1 METTRAERI
10 KIGAFMLLCGIMIC
24 VFLGYVLSRFL
35 NKEFDNYYTIFNESV
50 IGLYKDAQVK
60 LNGIDVGNVTE
71 IAIDSSNL
79 NQVVVRFRVNK
90 GTPIKLGTRAGM
102 THGISLTGEKQ
113 IVLSGGRFDE
123 PDVAEGG
130 YVPAEKTA
138 FDAIANKTT
147 DIIAHVDSLMTNINS
162 LFSEENTQSISNSL
176 KNFESAT
183 QNLNRLTQNLNAPIN
198 NISNAANS
206 MKNVLTE
213 IEDAKIAAK
222 TSENMDLVK
231 EKLEAIDTKA
241 MNENLTQAMESI
253 RQLTQ
258 RLDQVGR
265 QQAQREFPLAQR
277 LAHQLGVLGIAVLDE
292 RPLQGLLVGVGG
304 AVDRL
309 HRAGIETGGV
319 DAGGDR

>member
-35 NKEFDNYYTIFNESV
+35 NKEFDNYYTVFNESV

-258 RLDQVGR
+258 RLDQVVYKNQDQVGD
-265 QQAQREFPLAQR
+265 AVVELN
-277 LAHQLGVLGIAVLDE
+277 AVLE
-292 RPLQGLLVGVGG
+292 NLEEFTQKIKNNPSVLIHSENKSR
-304 AVDRL
+304 RK
-309 HRAGIETGGV
+309 
-319 DAGGDR
+319 

>member
-1 METTRAERI
+1 METTRSERI
-10 KIGAFMLLCGIMIC
+10 KIGAFMLLCGVMIC

-35 NKEFDNYYTIFNESV
+35 NKEFDNYYTVFSESV

-79 NQVVVRFRVNK
+79 NQVIVRFRVNK

-138 FDAIANKTT
+138 FDEMANKAT
-147 DIIAHVDSLMTNINS
+147 DIISHIDSLLANINKI
-162 LFSEENTQSISNSL
+162 FSSENAENISSAI
-176 KNFESAT
+176 KNFEGASRNLNNMT
-183 QNLNRLTQNLNAPIN
+183 QNLNKPIN
-198 NISNAANS
+198 NISNAAAS
-206 MKNVLTE
+206 MRNVLAE
-213 IEDAKIAAK
+213 IEEAKIAAK

-231 EKLEAIDTKA
+231 EKIAAIDTKS
-241 MNENLTQAMESI
+241 MNENITQTLESI
-253 RQLTQ
+253 NQLSK
-258 RLDQVGR
+258 RLDQMVYKNQDQVGD
-265 QQAQREFPLAQR
+265 AVVELN
-277 LAHQLGVLGIAVLDE
+277 AVLE
-292 RPLQGLLVGVGG
+292 NLEEFSQKIKNNPSVLIHAENKSR
-304 AVDRL
+304 RK
-309 HRAGIETGGV
+309 
-319 DAGGDR
+319 

>member
-35 NKEFDNYYTIFNESV
+35 NKEFDNYYTVFSESV

-79 NQVVVRFRVNK
+79 SQVIVRFRVNK

-130 YVPAEKTA
+130 FVPAEKTA
-138 FDAIANKTT
+138 FDAIANKAT
-147 DIIAHVDSLMTNINS
+147 DIIGHVDSLMTNLNS
-162 LFSEENTQSISNSL
+162 IFSEENTQSISNSL

-183 QNLNRLTQNLNAPIN
+183 QNLNRLTQNLNTPIN

-206 MKNVLTE
+206 MKNVLAE
-213 IEDAKIAAK
+213 IEEAKIAAK
-222 TSENMDLVK
+222 AGENMDILK

-253 RQLTQ
+253 KQLTQ
-258 RLDQVGR
+258 RLDQVVYKNQDQVGD
-265 QQAQREFPLAQR
+265 AVVELN
-277 LAHQLGVLGIAVLDE
+277 AVLE
-292 RPLQGLLVGVGG
+292 NLEEFTQKIKNNPSVLIHSENKSR
-304 AVDRL
+304 RK
-309 HRAGIETGGV
+309 
-319 DAGGDR
+319 

>member
-71 IAIDSSNL
+71 ISIDSSNL

-222 TSENMDLVK
+222 TSENMDVLK

-253 RQLTQ
+253 KQLTQ
-258 RLDQVGR
+258 RLDQVVYKNQDQVGD
-265 QQAQREFPLAQR
+265 AVVELN
-277 LAHQLGVLGIAVLDE
+277 AVLE
-292 RPLQGLLVGVGG
+292 NLEEFTQKIKNNPSVLIHAENKSR
-304 AVDRL
+304 RK
-309 HRAGIETGGV
+309 
-319 DAGGDR
+319 

>member
-35 NKEFDNYYTIFNESV
+35 NKEFDNYYTVFSESV

-123 PDVAEGG
+123 PDVKEGG

-138 FDAIANKTT
+138 FDAIANKAT
-147 DIIAHVDSLMTNINS
+147 DIIGHVDSLMTNLNS

-176 KNFESAT
+176 KNFENAT
-183 QNLNRLTQNLNAPIN
+183 QNLNRLTQNLNTPIN

-206 MKNVLTE
+206 MKNVLAE
-213 IEDAKIAAK
+213 IEEAKIAAK
-222 TSENMDLVK
+222 AGENMDVLK

-253 RQLTQ
+253 KQLTQ
-258 RLDQVGR
+258 RLDQVVYKNQDQVGD
-265 QQAQREFPLAQR
+265 AVVELN
-277 LAHQLGVLGIAVLDE
+277 AVLE
-292 RPLQGLLVGVGG
+292 NLEEFTQKIKNNPSVLIHAENKSR
-304 AVDRL
+304 RK
-309 HRAGIETGGV
+309 
-319 DAGGDR
+319 

>member
-35 NKEFDNYYTIFNESV
+35 NKEYDNYYTVFSESV

-79 NQVVVRFRVNK
+79 SQVIVRFRVNK

-123 PDVAEGG
+123 PDVKEGG

-138 FDAIANKTT
+138 FDAIANKAT
-147 DIIAHVDSLMTNINS
+147 DIIGHVDSLMTNLNS
-162 LFSEENTQSISNSL
+162 IFSEENSQSISNSL
-176 KNFESAT
+176 KNFEHAT
-183 QNLNRLTQNLNAPIN
+183 QNLNRLTQNLNTPIN

-206 MKNVLTE
+206 MKNVLSE
-213 IEDAKIAAK
+213 IEEAKIAAK
-222 TSENMDLVK
+222 AGENMDVLK

-253 RQLTQ
+253 KQLTQ
-258 RLDQVGR
+258 RLDQVVYKNQDQVGD
-265 QQAQREFPLAQR
+265 AVVELN
-277 LAHQLGVLGIAVLDE
+277 AVLE
-292 RPLQGLLVGVGG
+292 NLEEFTQKIKNNPSVLIHAENKSR
-304 AVDRL
+304 RK
-309 HRAGIETGGV
+309 
-319 DAGGDR
+319 

>member
-35 NKEFDNYYTIFNESV
+35 NKEYDNYYTVFSESV

-130 YVPAEKTA
+130 FVPAEKTA
-138 FDAIANKTT
+138 FDAIANKAT
-147 DIIAHVDSLMTNINS
+147 DIIGHVDSLMTNLNS
-162 LFSEENTQSISNSL
+162 IFSEENSQSISNSL
-176 KNFESAT
+176 KNFENAT

-206 MKNVLTE
+206 MKNVLAE
-213 IEDAKIAAK
+213 IEEAKIAAK
-222 TSENMDLVK
+222 AGENLDVLK

-253 RQLTQ
+253 KQLTQ
-258 RLDQVGR
+258 RLDQVVYKNQDQVGD
-265 QQAQREFPLAQR
+265 AVVELN
-277 LAHQLGVLGIAVLDE
+277 AVLE
-292 RPLQGLLVGVGG
+292 NLEEFTQKIKNNPSVLIHSENKAR
-304 AVDRL
+304 RK
-309 HRAGIETGGV
+309 
-319 DAGGDR
+319 

>member
-35 NKEFDNYYTIFNESV
+35 NKEFDNYYTVFSESV

-79 NQVVVRFRVNK
+79 SQVIVRFRVNK

-123 PDVAEGG
+123 PDVKEGG

-138 FDAIANKTT
+138 FDAIANKAT
-147 DIIAHVDSLMTNINS
+147 DIIGHVDSLMTNLNS
-162 LFSEENTQSISNSL
+162 IFSEENTQSISNSL
-176 KNFESAT
+176 KNFENAT
-183 QNLNRLTQNLNAPIN
+183 QNLNRLTQNLNTPIN

-206 MKNVLTE
+206 MKNVLAE
-213 IEDAKIAAK
+213 IEEAKIAAK
-222 TSENMDLVK
+222 AGENMDVLK

-241 MNENLTQAMESI
+241 MNEKLTQAMESI
-253 RQLTQ
+253 KQLTQ
-258 RLDQVGR
+258 RLDQVVYKNQDQVGD
-265 QQAQREFPLAQR
+265 AVVELN
-277 LAHQLGVLGIAVLDE
+277 AVLE
-292 RPLQGLLVGVGG
+292 NLEEFTQKIKNNPSVLIHSENKAR
-304 AVDRL
+304 RK
-309 HRAGIETGGV
+309 
-319 DAGGDR
+319 

>member
-1 METTRAERI
+1 METTRSERI
-10 KIGAFMLLCGIMIC
+10 KIGAFMLLCGVMIC

-35 NKEFDNYYTIFNESV
+35 NKEFDNYYTVFSESV

-79 NQVVVRFRVNK
+79 SQVIVRFRVNK

-123 PDVAEGG
+123 PDVKEGG

-138 FDAIANKTT
+138 FDAIANKAT
-147 DIIAHVDSLMTNINS
+147 DIINHVDSIMINLNS
-162 LFSEENTQSISNSL
+162 LFSEENSQSISNSL

-183 QNLNRLTQNLNAPIN
+183 QNLNKLTQNLNTPIN

-206 MKNVLTE
+206 MKNVLSE
-213 IEDAKIAAK
+213 IEEAKIAAK
-222 TSENMDLVK
+222 AGENMDILK

-253 RQLTQ
+253 KQLTQ
-258 RLDQVGR
+258 RLDQVVYKNQDQVGD
-265 QQAQREFPLAQR
+265 AVVELN
-277 LAHQLGVLGIAVLDE
+277 AVLE
-292 RPLQGLLVGVGG
+292 NLEEFTQKIKNNPSVLIHSENKSR
-304 AVDRL
+304 RK
-309 HRAGIETGGV
+309 
-319 DAGGDR
+319 

>member
-35 NKEFDNYYTIFNESV
+35 NKEYDNYYTVFSESV

-130 YVPAEKTA
+130 FVPAEKTA
-138 FDAIANKTT
+138 FDAIANKAT
-147 DIIAHVDSLMTNINS
+147 DIISHVDSLMTNLNS
-162 LFSEENTQSISNSL
+162 IFSEENSQSISNSL
-176 KNFESAT
+176 KNFENAT

-206 MKNVLTE
+206 MKNVLSE
-213 IEDAKIAAK
+213 IEEAKIAAK
-222 TSENMDLVK
+222 AGENMDVLK

-253 RQLTQ
+253 KQLTQ
-258 RLDQVGR
+258 RLDQVVYKNQDQVGD
-265 QQAQREFPLAQR
+265 AVVELN
-277 LAHQLGVLGIAVLDE
+277 AVLE
-292 RPLQGLLVGVGG
+292 NLEEFTQKIKNNPSLLIH
-304 AVDRL
+304 AENKSR
-309 HRAGIETGGV
+309 RK
-319 DAGGDR
+319 

>member
-35 NKEFDNYYTIFNESV
+35 NKEFDNYYTVFSESV

-79 NQVVVRFRVNK
+79 SQVIVRFRVNK
-90 GTPIKLGTRAGM
+90 GTPIKIGTRAGM

-123 PDVAEGG
+123 PDVKEGG

-138 FDAIANKTT
+138 FDAIANKAT
-147 DIIAHVDSLMTNINS
+147 DIIGHVDSLMTNLNS

-183 QNLNRLTQNLNAPIN
+183 QNLNRLTQNLNTPIN

-206 MKNVLTE
+206 MKNVLAE
-213 IEDAKIAAK
+213 IEEAKIAAK
-222 TSENMDLVK
+222 AGENMDVLK

-253 RQLTQ
+253 KQLTQ
-258 RLDQVGR
+258 RLDQVVYKNQDQVGD
-265 QQAQREFPLAQR
+265 AVVELN
-277 LAHQLGVLGIAVLDE
+277 AVLE
-292 RPLQGLLVGVGG
+292 NLEEFTQKIKNNPSVLIHSENKR
-304 AVDRL
+304 R
-309 HRAGIETGGV
+309 RK
-319 DAGGDR
+319 

>member
-130 YVPAEKTA
+130 FVPAEKTA

-176 KNFESAT
+176 KNFENAT

-253 RQLTQ
+253 KQLTQ
-258 RLDQVGR
+258 RLDQVVYKNQDQVGD
-265 QQAQREFPLAQR
+265 AVVELN
-277 LAHQLGVLGIAVLDE
+277 AVLE
-292 RPLQGLLVGVGG
+292 NLEEFTQKIKNNPSVLIHSENKSR
-304 AVDRL
+304 RK
-309 HRAGIETGGV
+309 
-319 DAGGDR
+319 

>member
-35 NKEFDNYYTIFNESV
+35 NKEFDNYYTVFNESV

-162 LFSEENTQSISNSL
+162 LFSEENTQSISRSL

-258 RLDQVGR
+258 RLDQVVYKNQDQVGD
-265 QQAQREFPLAQR
+265 AVVELN
-277 LAHQLGVLGIAVLDE
+277 AVLE
-292 RPLQGLLVGVGG
+292 NLEEFTQKIKNNPSVLIHSENKSR
-304 AVDRL
+304 RK
-309 HRAGIETGGV
+309 
-319 DAGGDR
+319 

>member
-35 NKEFDNYYTIFNESV
+35 NKEFDNYYTVFSESV

-79 NQVVVRFRVNK
+79 SQVIVRFRVNK

-123 PDVAEGG
+123 PDVKEGG

-138 FDAIANKTT
+138 FDAIANKAT
-147 DIIAHVDSLMTNINS
+147 DIIGHVDSLMTNLNS

-183 QNLNRLTQNLNAPIN
+183 QNLNRLTQNLNTPIN

-206 MKNVLTE
+206 MKNVLAE
-213 IEDAKIAAK
+213 IEEAKIAAK
-222 TSENMDLVK
+222 AGENMDILK

-253 RQLTQ
+253 KQLTQ
-258 RLDQVGR
+258 RLDQVVYKNQDQVGD
-265 QQAQREFPLAQR
+265 AVVELN
-277 LAHQLGVLGIAVLDE
+277 AVLE
-292 RPLQGLLVGVGG
+292 NLEEFTQKIKNNPSVLIHSENKSR
-304 AVDRL
+304 RK
-309 HRAGIETGGV
+309 
-319 DAGGDR
+319 

>member
-1 METTRAERI
+1 METTRSERI

-35 NKEFDNYYTIFNESV
+35 NKEFDNYYTVFSESV

-79 NQVVVRFRVNK
+79 NQVIVRFRVNK

-130 YVPAEKTA
+130 FVPAEKTA
-138 FDAIANKTT
+138 FDEMANKAT
-147 DIIAHVDSLMTNINS
+147 DIISHIDSLLANINKI
-162 LFSEENTQSISNSL
+162 FSSENAENISSAI
-176 KNFESAT
+176 KNFEGASRNLNNMT
-183 QNLNRLTQNLNAPIN
+183 QNLNKPIN
-198 NISNAANS
+198 NISNAAAS
-206 MKNVLTE
+206 MKNVLAE
-213 IEDAKIAAK
+213 IEEAKIAAK

-231 EKLEAIDTKA
+231 EKIAAIDTKS
-241 MNENLTQAMESI
+241 MNENITQTLESI
-253 RQLTQ
+253 NQLSK
-258 RLDQVGR
+258 RLDQMVYKNQDQVGD
-265 QQAQREFPLAQR
+265 AVVELN
-277 LAHQLGVLGIAVLDE
+277 AVLE
-292 RPLQGLLVGVGG
+292 NLEEFSQKIKNNPSVLIHAENKSR
-304 AVDRL
+304 RK
-309 HRAGIETGGV
+309 
-319 DAGGDR
+319 

>member
-35 NKEFDNYYTIFNESV
+35 NKEFDNYYTVFSESV

-79 NQVVVRFRVNK
+79 SQVIVRFRVNK

-130 YVPAEKTA
+130 FVPAEKTA
-138 FDAIANKTT
+138 FDAIANKAT
-147 DIIAHVDSLMTNINS
+147 DIIGHVDSLMTNLNS

-183 QNLNRLTQNLNAPIN
+183 QNLNRLTQNLNTPIN

-206 MKNVLTE
+206 MKNVLAE
-213 IEDAKIAAK
+213 IEEAKIAAK
-222 TSENMDLVK
+222 AGENMDILK

-253 RQLTQ
+253 KQLTQ
-258 RLDQVGR
+258 RLDQVVYKNQDQVGD
-265 QQAQREFPLAQR
+265 AVVELN
-277 LAHQLGVLGIAVLDE
+277 AVLE
-292 RPLQGLLVGVGG
+292 NLEEFTQKIKNNPSVLIHSENKSR
-304 AVDRL
+304 RK
-309 HRAGIETGGV
+309 
-319 DAGGDR
+319 

>member
-35 NKEFDNYYTIFNESV
+35 NKEYDNYYTVFSESV

-130 YVPAEKTA
+130 FVPAEKTA
-138 FDAIANKTT
+138 FDAIANKAT
-147 DIIAHVDSLMTNINS
+147 DIISHVDSLMTNLNS
-162 LFSEENTQSISNSL
+162 IFSEENSQSISNSL
-176 KNFESAT
+176 KNFENAT
-183 QNLNRLTQNLNAPIN
+183 QNLNRLTQNLNTPIN

-206 MKNVLTE
+206 MKNVLSE
-213 IEDAKIAAK
+213 IEEAKIAAK
-222 TSENMDLVK
+222 AGENMDVLK

-253 RQLTQ
+253 KQLTQ
-258 RLDQVGR
+258 RLDQVVYKNQDQVGD
-265 QQAQREFPLAQR
+265 AVVELN
-277 LAHQLGVLGIAVLDE
+277 AVLE
-292 RPLQGLLVGVGG
+292 NLEEFTQKIKNNPSVLIHSENKSR
-304 AVDRL
+304 RK
-309 HRAGIETGGV
+309 
-319 DAGGDR
+319 

>member
-35 NKEFDNYYTIFNESV
+35 NKEFDNYYTVFSESV

-79 NQVVVRFRVNK
+79 SQVIVRFRVNK

-123 PDVAEGG
+123 PDVKEGG

-138 FDAIANKTT
+138 FDAIANKAT
-147 DIIAHVDSLMTNINS
+147 DIIGHVDSLMTNLNS
-162 LFSEENTQSISNSL
+162 IFSEENTQSISNSL

-183 QNLNRLTQNLNAPIN
+183 QNLNRLTQNLNTPIN

-206 MKNVLTE
+206 MKNVLSE
-213 IEDAKIAAK
+213 IEEAKIAAK
-222 TSENMDLVK
+222 AGENMDILK

-253 RQLTQ
+253 KQLTQ
-258 RLDQVGR
+258 RLDQVVYKNQDQVGD
-265 QQAQREFPLAQR
+265 AVVELN
-277 LAHQLGVLGIAVLDE
+277 AVLE
-292 RPLQGLLVGVGG
+292 NLEEFTQKIKNNPSVLIHSENKSR
-304 AVDRL
+304 RK
-309 HRAGIETGGV
+309 
-319 DAGGDR
+319 

>member
-35 NKEFDNYYTIFNESV
+35 NKEFDNYYTVFNESV

-258 RLDQVGR
+258 RLDQVVYKNQDQVGD
-265 QQAQREFPLAQR
+265 AVVELN
-277 LAHQLGVLGIAVLDE
+277 AVLE
-292 RPLQGLLVGVGG
+292 NLEEFTQKIKNNPSVLIHAENKSR
-304 AVDRL
+304 RK
-309 HRAGIETGGV
+309 
-319 DAGGDR
+319 